1 MPVDRQAAVADIFA
15 HAATLGPAVIR
26 DDRAAAEMIRY
37 EVHDLVDVYLDML
50 TTDIRK
56 TLATLKG

>member
-1 MPVDRQAAVADIFA
+1 MPSRQAAVADIFA
-15 HAATLGPAVIR
+15 HATKLGPAVLR
-26 DDRAAAEMIRY
+26 DDRAAAEIIRY

-50 TTDIRK
+50 VADIRE